1 MSKTTLRK
9 GKQDD
14 KFSLAIRDIQAS
26 QAANKKCFDCEQR
39 GPTYI
44 NTTIGSFVCTKCSGM
59 LRGINPPHRIKSI
72 SMSSFSADEVEMMR
86 NRGNAWCAA
95 VWLGLFDAHSQPV
108 DYKDDEKIKEFII
121 AKYEKKRY
129 YVDPSQARIS
139 RVSSAS
145 PAPEQLSATSSRSS
159 LASGSLIGSTLKARM
174 DPGSQ
179 VNISVSRPGV
189 ASRPTDQPTPPR
201 PTSNGLPVT
210 VAHQPVKQPVQMA
223 PQAAPATAQ
232 TALPVQPAR
241 PVPQPVPQQPAPVP
255 KTSESFGNFA
265 DFDSV
270 AFDSMPAGK
279 SAVPPNPAGVR
290 VPPDLLEATPQP
302 ASQPVVC
309 AAVSLTA
316 LTNSNRGPPPP
327 RPPPPRDL
335 PLPPSQKTLPRTNP
349 YFASPKSPRSPEFGP
364 FRQAELPHLPD
375 VVHRPS
381 HFSHSQSTYHLAA
394 KDVSKPSTHHQ
405 STTNLL
411 STSSTLPSKL
421 SHSAS
426 HATLFKPESIP
437 TSIPSPSK
445 PTSPQSPDYGSISSK
460 RLSSLPP
467 RALPSNPFLWP
478 LSSLPPDDPSD
489 EARRLGTEL
498 FTDLLRCA
506 SRPPLNAQPS
516 SPPSPPKSMQCD
528 LLKISTNLTAAPSS
542 TNRSVVPS
550 ESKSD
555 VVCVSA
561 VSTLSIADT
570 KTNTVCLANTNSTM
584 TTTKTVD
591 ANRAIPSD
599 PLTTPNVPLGFGAPA
614 AKGPA
619 KPQEDKY
626 SALAEL
632 DDLFKSTAIQ
642 EPVFSDPAPSFPEP
656 QAPVPPTA
664 DLFQSLLETGGG
676 GLTTGGG
683 VFGAVERA
691 SNGSPAGS
699 WGRSASPRRAPSSS
713 NNMWGAGEGWDHPP
727 ASQAVQ
733 PNPGLGGGWD
743 HAPTLAQG
751 AQLVPQHATHSTNPF
766 GTSPSNPTYH
776 APVVPNQW
784 SLSQRRN

>member
-1 MSKTTLRK
+1 
-9 GKQDD
+9 
-14 KFSLAIRDIQAS
+14 
-26 QAANKKCFDCEQR
+26 
-39 GPTYI
+39 
-44 NTTIGSFVCTKCSGM
+44 
-59 LRGINPPHRIKSI
+59 
-72 SMSSFSADEVEMMR
+72 MSSFSADEVEMMR

-145 PAPEQLSATSSRSS
+145 PAPEQLSAPSSRSS

-174 DPGSQ
+174 DPSSQ
-179 VNISVSRPGV
+179 VNISVSRPGA
-189 ASRPTDQPTPPR
+189 ASRPSDQPAPPR

-223 PQAAPATAQ
+223 PQAAPTQA
-232 TALPVQPAR
+232 VQSAR
-241 PVPQPVPQQPAPVP
+241 PAPQTVPQQPAPVP

-270 AFDSMPAGK
+270 AFDSMPA
-279 SAVPPNPAGVR
+279 
-290 VPPDLLEATPQP
+290 
-302 ASQPVVC
+302 
-309 AAVSLTA
+309 
-316 LTNSNRGPPPP
+316 
-327 RPPPPRDL
+327 
-335 PLPPSQKTLPRTNP
+335 
-349 YFASPKSPRSPEFGP
+349 
-364 FRQAELPHLPD
+364 
-375 VVHRPS
+375 
-381 HFSHSQSTYHLAA
+381 
-394 KDVSKPSTHHQ
+394 
-405 STTNLL
+405 
-411 STSSTLPSKL
+411 
-421 SHSAS
+421 
-426 HATLFKPESIP
+426 
-437 TSIPSPSK
+437 
-445 PTSPQSPDYGSISSK
+445 
-460 RLSSLPP
+460 
-467 RALPSNPFLWP
+467 
-478 LSSLPPDDPSD
+478 
-489 EARRLGTEL
+489 
-498 FTDLLRCA
+498 
-506 SRPPLNAQPS
+506 
-516 SPPSPPKSMQCD
+516 
-528 LLKISTNLTAAPSS
+528 
-542 TNRSVVPS
+542 
-550 ESKSD
+550 
-555 VVCVSA
+555 
-561 VSTLSIADT
+561 
-570 KTNTVCLANTNSTM
+570 
-584 TTTKTVD
+584 
-591 ANRAIPSD
+591 D

-776 APVVPNQW
+776 APDNNNDLFAAAPKPFFADKQAAAETNPWTGVGTFTADMKPAHNPNNPF
-784 SLSQRRN
+784 L